1 MSEQTPIEITQILK
15 ESPNLPK
22 ANEIGYFFME
32 NQVVWAMEEYAKQM
46 LKQLQA
52 KHDEELKRAVIKA
65 SKEYIKEFELWHER
79 NSEVLNKQYGTDLED
94 FSKGRIDALT
104 SVTAF
109 IEQYYKA
116 NHETN
121 EQANQNNSSNDTRR
135 TID

>member
-1 MSEQTPIEITQILK
+1 MSEQTAIEITQILK

-32 NQVVWAMEEYAKQM
+32 NQVVWAMEEYSKHK
-46 LKQLQA
+46 LNQLQA
-52 KHDEELKRAVIKA
+52 KHDEELKRNFVNGFRMGYV
-65 SKEYIKEFELWHER
+65 SFNQSWTKEQVEKHYDEH
-79 NSEVLNKQYGTDLED
+79 
-94 FSKGRIDALT
+94 
-104 SVTAF
+104 
-109 IEQYYKA
+109 YKA

>member
-52 KHDEELKRAVIKA
+52 KHEEELKQAVIDTYLDCD
-65 SKEYIKEFELWHER
+65 EYCDELT
-79 NSEVLNKQYGTDLED
+79 QTQ
-94 FSKGRIDALT
+94 A
-104 SVTAF
+104 
-109 IEQYYKA
+109 EQYYKA
-116 NHETN
+116 NYETK
-121 EQANQNNSSNDTRR
+121 
-135 TID
+135 